1 MKKCADCGFLAVRRP
16 LPNKFEEAD
25 ELFRES
31 MVSRKGQSRFP
42 ECFVMAS
49 DLRQE
54 VIELDTEAKRASM
67 IMVLQ
72 KDRSDCPEWTPWHQ
86 GFSPKEHR
94 EMLNSR
100 DLERLED
107 MRATREDRKWWW
119 GVIGVGIALVIATV
133 AGPIVAAL
141 ID

>member
-1 MKKCADCGFLAVRRP
+1 
-16 LPNKFEEAD
+16 
-25 ELFRES
+25 
-31 MVSRKGQSRFP
+31 
-42 ECFVMAS
+42 MAS

-100 DLERLED
+100 EEREWNKALLERLED
-107 MRATREDRKWWW
+107 MRARTENRKWLW
-119 GVIGVGIALVIATV
+119 GVVVIGSLLIIATL
-133 AGPIVAAL
+133 AGPLLAAWVENRFL
-141 ID
+141 GC